1 MPGFLPIRLQNFLHR
16 WQPGLRTLQIISE
29 LNAAPC
35 LVQGAVLL
43 SMPKERLEYML
54 IHKMRLDDN
63 MAVLDIN
70 RSFTVSV
77 SNIAT
82 ILSDQN
88 LSTGNDTGNRYC
100 LMIDI

>member
-43 SMPKERLEYML
+43 SMQKERLEYML

-70 RSFTVSV
+70 SGAVHLVDDVITIYS
-77 SNIAT
+77 IIMMAAT
-82 ILSDQN
+82 MLR
-88 LSTGNDTGNRYC
+88 LW
-100 LMIDI
+100 LL